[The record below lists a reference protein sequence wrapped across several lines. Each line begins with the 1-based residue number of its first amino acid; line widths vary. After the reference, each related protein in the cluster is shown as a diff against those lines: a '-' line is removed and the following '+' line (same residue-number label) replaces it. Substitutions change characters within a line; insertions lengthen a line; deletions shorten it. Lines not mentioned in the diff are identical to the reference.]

1 MHERSRDALALDG
14 RHVAGNALGSGA
26 PSLVVR
32 MLLQSGSAR
41 TIRPPGRVAIQ
52 ANLIRRL
59 AQLRIVLRAVH
70 IVARS
75 ARNAVPVHHA
85 LRKVVALHP
94 ILVRSAVG
102 KEIEGGFTQLA
113 VFQFPEVLQ
122 PQANVVADRPIVIFP
137 IDRIRQRLSLGMTLD
152 AGIVTG
158 HAVHFRR
165 IQNVAARGMRHML
178 AARSV
183 AALTADVPLS
193 DLLGLDVVVDG
204 MASVA

>member
-1 MHERSRDALALDG
+1 MAGMWQATHSAPALPALWCVCSSS
-14 RHVAGNALGSGA
+14 VAVRGPFGA
-26 PSLVVR
+26 
-32 MLLQSGSAR
+32 
-41 TIRPPGRVAIQ
+41 PGRVAIQ

-59 AQLRIVLRAVH
+59 AQLRIIVGAMH

-75 ARNAVPVHHA
+75 AGNTMPVHHA

-94 ILVRSAVG
+94 VLVCSAVG
-102 KEIEGGFTQLA
+102 KEVESGLTQLA
-113 VFQFPEVLQ
+113 VFQLPVVLQ
-122 PQANVVADRPIVIFP
+122 PQADVVTDRPIVIFP
-137 IDRIRQRLSLGMTLD
+137 IDRVRQRLSLRVALD
-152 AGIVTG
+152 AGIVSG
-158 HAVHFRR
+158 HAIHFRR

-204 MASVA
+204 MAPVA